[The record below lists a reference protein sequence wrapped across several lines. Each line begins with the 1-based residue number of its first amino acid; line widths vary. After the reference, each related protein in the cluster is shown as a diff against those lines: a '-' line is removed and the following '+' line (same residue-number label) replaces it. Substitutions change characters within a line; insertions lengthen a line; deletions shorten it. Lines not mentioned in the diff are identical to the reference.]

1 MRRGNSHKD
10 GCFLFIIDNFDNLL
24 FIYTR
29 FAQSENKSQRHIE
42 GVKSDVLKFDEFLG
56 GSTDVKQV
64 KAEDLRD
71 YIRYLQSKPKWLGH
85 PSIKQEHGLLSSNS
99 VASKVRNIRSFWSWL
114 YKEHFIEENPFS
126 NVKPPKATAR
136 EAVPLSPEEVSLL
149 IKAIPLKDHRG
160 YRDACI
166 SALLY
171 GLGSRVTE
179 TLNILEQNIHFDTG
193 LIIVLGK
200 GNKERPLYMTSKVF
214 KGLYK
219 YHSLHRPKV
228 ISNYFFIHSDGR
240 PLSRTYFEHRMQE
253 FVKTA
258 GITSTCTPHILRYS
272 FAIQFLRNGGDELTL
287 QNILGHST
295 LEMTHRYVKLANSD
309 IESKL
314 KQYSPAESLDINF

>member
-1 MRRGNSHKD
+1 MKETD
-10 GCFLFIIDNFDNLL
+10 DFDSLI
-24 FIYTR
+24 FIYER

-56 GSTDVKQV
+56 GSIDVKQA

-99 VASKVRNIRSFWSWL
+99 VASKVRNIRSFWSWSH
-114 YKEHFIEENPFS
+114 KEHFIENNPFS

-136 EAVPLSPEEVSLL
+136 EAVPLSPEEVSHLV
-149 IKAIPLKDHRG
+149 KAIPLKDHRG

-171 GLGSRVTE
+171 GVGSRVTE
-179 TLNILEQNIHFDTG
+179 TLNILQENIHFDNG
-193 LIIVLGK
+193 LIVVLGK
-200 GNKERPLYMTSKVF
+200 GNKERPLYMSSKVF

-219 YHSLHRPKV
+219 YQSLHRPNVTSK
-228 ISNYFFIHSDGR
+228 YFFIHEDGR
-240 PLSRTYFEHRMQE
+240 PLSRSYFAHRMQK
-253 FVKTA
+253 FVRIA
-258 GITSTCTPHILRYS
+258 GITITCTPHTLRYS

-287 QNILGHST
+287 QSILGHST
-295 LEMTHRYVKLANSD
+295 LDMTRRYVKLANSD
-309 IESKL
+309 IEGKL
-314 KQYSPAESLDINF
+314 KKYSPVESLDINL